1 MRKIFLLTLALLI
14 IHAANLFD
22 TENFFGEE
30 NFADAQRSRWQGEVT
45 VTENFAEEV
54 LYFVNLE
61 REKVGVKPLQLSPE
75 LMKAAAIRAKEL
87 PEKFSHTRPD
97 GSEWK
102 TAIKI
107 SYRYIGENIAAGQ
120 RTPESVVDAWMNSE
134 GHRKNILN
142 PKFGKLGVGYINAP
156 ETDYKHYWVQLFKD

>member
-1 MRKIFLLTLALLI
+1 MRKIFLITLALLI
-14 IHAANLFD
+14 IGSMNLFD
-22 TENFFGEE
+22 TSNLSGRGNF
-30 NFADAQRSRWQGEVT
+30 NLADAQEVE

-54 LYFVNLE
+54 LQLVNIE
-61 REKVGVKPLQLSPE
+61 REKVGAKPLQLSPE
-75 LMKAAAIRAKEL
+75 LSEFADVRVKEL
-87 PEKFSHTRPD
+87 PENFSHNRPD
-97 GSEWK
+97 GSKWK

-134 GHRKNILN
+134 GHRENILN